1 MEVRRENLYDY
12 SARYYESA
20 VGRFTS
26 VDPLAEKCYNISPYT
41 YVANNPLK
49 YVNPT
54 GKELED
60 PIVWFLPSEKNA
72 KSMPPKHIEY
82 KRGDN
87 RFYVFGHGTPTSIYN
102 KGTRLGNPKSINEA
116 LSKESP
122 AWKKAMEKGE
132 PVTLYLYTCNSAT
145 EGDFVSGS
153 GENVHIR
160 KGTNNPIAKQIS
172 KEYPNVIVVG
182 FDGQYVYEVESGE
195 TTGVLN
201 ENEDGGIVIYKNG
214 KEIAKIPYPENFTKV
229 EKEKIEE
236 EKKKKKEKSK

>member
-1 MEVRRENLYDY
+1 MF
-12 SARYYESA
+12 RY
-20 VGRFTS
+20 
-26 VDPLAEKCYNISPYT
+26 
-41 YVANNPLK
+41 
-49 YVNPT
+49 
-54 GKELED
+54 
-60 PIVWFLPSEKNA
+60 
-72 KSMPPKHIEY
+72 
-82 KRGDN
+82 
-87 RFYVFGHGTPTSIYN
+87 GTPTSIYN

-122 AWKKAMEKGE
+122 AWKKVMEKGE

-201 ENEDGGIVIYKNG
+201 EDGGIVIYKNG
-214 KEIAKIPYPENFTKV
+214 EEIAKIPYPEKFTKV

-236 EKKKKKEKSK
+236 ERKIKIKVYEIVFYYYNIIIFISFM

>member
-1 MEVRRENLYDY
+1 
-12 SARYYESA
+12 
-20 VGRFTS
+20 
-26 VDPLAEKCYNISPYT
+26 
-41 YVANNPLK
+41 
-49 YVNPT
+49 
-54 GKELED
+54 
-60 PIVWFLPSEKNA
+60 
-72 KSMPPKHIEY
+72 
-82 KRGDN
+82 
-87 RFYVFGHGTPTSIYN
+87 
-102 KGTRLGNPKSINEA
+102 
-116 LSKESP
+116 
-122 AWKKAMEKGE
+122 MEKGE
-132 PVTLYLYTCNSAT
+132 QVTLYLYTCNSAT

-214 KEIAKIPYPENFTKV
+214 KEIAKIPYPEKFTKV

>member
-1 MEVRRENLYDY
+1 M
-12 SARYYESA
+12 
-20 VGRFTS
+20 
-26 VDPLAEKCYNISPYT
+26 
-41 YVANNPLK
+41 
-49 YVNPT
+49 
-54 GKELED
+54 
-60 PIVWFLPSEKNA
+60 
-72 KSMPPKHIEY
+72 
-82 KRGDN
+82 
-87 RFYVFGHGTPTSIYN
+87 
-102 KGTRLGNPKSINEA
+102 GNPKSINEA

-201 ENEDGGIVIYKNG
+201 EDGGIVIYKNG
-214 KEIAKIPYPENFTKV
+214 KEIAKIPYPEKFTKV